1 MSYNFTKVVS
11 MSYDEALV
19 KVPAELG
26 KEGFGILTEVDV
38 TGTLKKKLG
47 VDFRRYRILG
57 ACNPA
62 YAHKA
67 FQAEGRI
74 GVMLPCSVVVQEW
87 EDGRVEVS
95 AVNPMETMKAVGN
108 PNLEPIAQQV
118 SACLQAV
125 IARL

>member
-1 MSYNFTKVVS
+1 MSYHFSKIVS
-11 MSYDEALV
+11 MTYDEALAT
-19 KVPAELG
+19 VPQELQ

-47 VDFRRYRILG
+47 VEFRRYRILG

-67 FQAEGRI
+67 FLAEPRI
-74 GVMLPCSVVVQEW
+74 GVMLPCSVVVQEH

-95 AVNPMETMKAVGN
+95 AVNPLETMKAVGN
-108 PNLEPIAQQV
+108 ANLEPIATHV
-118 SACLQAV
+118 ASTLKAV